1 MTALSAKLILQ
12 ATILRCEDA
21 LQLPN
26 PGDALRAAVRDAFV
40 ALGTTKADEV
50 FEMLRAIEFEADR
63 VEVHGT
69 NGVKEQL
76 AHARAALK

>member
-1 MTALSAKLILQ
+1 M
-12 ATILRCEDA
+12 
-21 LQLPN
+21 PN

-50 FEMLRAIEFEADR
+50 LRRLRAIEFEADR

-69 NGVKEQL
+69 DGVKAQL
-76 AHARAALK
+76 ALARAALTLRMM